1 MMTKRRKFQ
10 LCSQRLEDRTV
21 LAGNVNVVL
30 AGVNLKITGDAAAN
44 DIWIF
49 RVDATLQIMGING
62 TNILLNGAGASGLQ
76 TVTVADFTKLNLTID
91 LKDGDDVV
99 ALGQLAGNQIEIKKL
114 TINTGTGADKITVE
128 NVFMSGTSQGQIMA
142 RKVNTAAEA
151 DTDDVYVHDSRFVGG
166 VNIFTGFGHDF
177 ATVARLAQVDGVLN
191 IDTSGGNDYV
201 TVDQVTTNKA
211 AVIALGD
218 GDDYCIFSQ
227 IILNGTAGTTKVT
240 CGAGSDVVDAHDI
253 TAQHALQID
262 LEKSAAGTL
271 YNYNTLIA
279 MNIQA
284 AKITVNGG
292 GRSDQ
297 VNASTITAPTMVIKS
312 NGGADQILATQINS
326 NKSLTVDAGAG
337 DNDVVTASNLTAPVG
352 LVVDGGAG
360 IGDTLNFTLAGSTLP
375 PSFGLNSP
383 KNFETKNIA

>member
-1 MMTKRRKFQ
+1 MTQRRKFQ

-30 AGVNLKITGDAAAN
+30 AGVNLKITGDVNAN
-44 DIWIF
+44 DITIV
-49 RVDATLQIMGING
+49 RTDATHLQITGNNG
-62 TNILLNGAGASGLQ
+62 TNILLNGANPLGAQ
-76 TVTVADFTKLNLTID
+76 TVTVADFTKLNLSVD
-91 LKDGDDVV
+91 LKEGDDVV
-99 ALGQLAGNQIEIKKL
+99 ALGQLAGNRIEIKKL
-114 TINTGTGADKITVE
+114 TINTGTGADNITVQ

-142 RKVNTAAEA
+142 RKVNVATEA
-151 DTDDVYVHDSRFVGG
+151 DVDVVNIHDSRFVGG
-166 VNIFTGFGHDF
+166 VKIFTGFGGDEVNVDQ
-177 ATVARLAQVDGVLN
+177 TTQVDGVLN
-191 IDTSGGNDYV
+191 IDTSGGDDLV
-201 TVDQVTTNKA
+201 TIDQVTTNKA

-218 GDDYCIFSQ
+218 GNDFGMFSQ
-227 IILNGTAGTTKVT
+227 ITLNGTAGTTKVSG
-240 CGAGSDVVDAHDI
+240 GAGIDNIGASNI
-253 TAQHALQID
+253 IAQHALQID
-262 LEKSAAGTL
+262 LEKTASGTSG
-271 YNYNTLIA
+271 NTLNAAI
-279 MNIQA
+279 IQA

-292 GRSDQ
+292 GGVDRISAGSI
-297 VNASTITAPTMVIKS
+297 VAPTMVVKG
-312 NGGADQILATQINS
+312 NGGSDQILATQINS